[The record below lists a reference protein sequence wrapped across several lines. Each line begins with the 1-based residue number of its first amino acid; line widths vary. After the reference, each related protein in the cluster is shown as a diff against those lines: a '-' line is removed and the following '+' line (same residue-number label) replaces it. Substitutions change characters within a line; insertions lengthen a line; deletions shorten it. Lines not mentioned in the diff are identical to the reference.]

1 LLLRGVVCLVVV
13 EESCTGEVC
22 EEASVL
28 NRERLDVTVAQNKDT
43 GWEPASVMEK
53 KGSWQVS
60 AYERYLIVSLF
71 GKIRPKIFVS
81 LLIDYVS

>member
-13 EESCTGEVC
+13 EESCTEEVG

-43 GWEPASVMEK
+43 GWELANVMEK

-60 AYERYLIVSLF
+60 VHERYLIVSLF